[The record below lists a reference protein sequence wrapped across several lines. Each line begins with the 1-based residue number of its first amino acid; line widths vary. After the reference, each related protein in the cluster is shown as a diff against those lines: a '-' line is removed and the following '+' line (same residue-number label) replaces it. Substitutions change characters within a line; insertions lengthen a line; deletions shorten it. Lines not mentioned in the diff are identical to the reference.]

1 MIWLPVLVAGG
12 VLYAGSKALPSFD
25 QSVKTWFGRKRAKAR
40 AADGVQAEREL
51 VVSAVSLGVAA
62 AGGLLKLPILGWL
75 SVPVTVY
82 LLAPVLREAG
92 QVVLQERRV
101 NDQVLTGALSRPE

>member
-1 MIWLPVLVAGG
+1 MIWLPMLVAGG
-12 VLYAGSKALPSFD
+12 VLYAGSKALPSFELPA
-25 QSVKTWFGRKRAKAR
+25 KPWFRRKRVKVL

-62 AGGLLKLPILGWL
+62 AGGLLHLPILGWL

-92 QVVLQERRV
+92 QVVL
-101 NDQVLTGALSRPE
+101 